1 MLNRV
6 HDLPNSEHDDI
17 DLPFKLPYLLQKDS
31 VLFCLQN
38 QGDMEGMNTRNLPFL
53 AGTACAYGLTKEQ
66 AIAAISYNTA
76 KILGIDDKIGSLEI
90 GKQASLIISGGD
102 VLDMKT
108 SIIELAFIDGRII
121 DLDNHQKQLF
131 KKFSNKYNLIEK

>member
-1 MLNRV
+1 MELEEFFN
-6 HDLPNSEHDDI
+6 NAFKKIDI

-38 QGDMEGMNTRNLPFL
+38 QGDMEGLNTRNLPFL

-66 AIAAISYNTA
+66 AIAAISYNAA

-131 KKFSNKYNLIEK
+131 KKYSNKYNLNEK